1 MTTEVAAHSL
11 FSGPDRGLLE
21 NVVLRH
27 DNGVIT
33 DISAGAPPATS
44 PRSLVLPAF
53 VNAHDHARPT
63 ASSFGALGMPLES
76 WILRS
81 ALGTPVDPY
90 LTAASALARS
100 ARAGCAAMMI
110 HYTRPS
116 GTMPLVEEAGA
127 IARAASDV
135 GIRIAFALAVRD
147 QNPVVY
153 GDEEPVLSG
162 LSKDDRSTI
171 EQLFVR
177 APMSPKAY
185 IELTD
190 AIAAAIAGPKVDVQL
205 GPAGVQWCSKPLL
218 EAVAEN
224 SAQTGRRIHMH
235 LLETIY
241 QRAWADQHFPQGIV
255 RYLHDIGFLSER
267 LTLAHCIHARPDEIE
282 MIAASG
288 ARIVTNFS
296 SNMHLRSGLAPIAA
310 AHKCG
315 CAIAVGVDGLGARR
329 GRRRAAR
336 DAAGA
341 DDARRSRFPAHLD
354 HFRIPR
360 RSPSPTA
367 ARRPARRE
375 RVRWYLAHQPISSPS
390 ISIGLTAT
398 RSCRSM
404 PSIFYSR
411 AAMRRCCA
419 MWLWMGEPSSATA
432 AVPASIFRPSSRNCA
447 GSTAPTPRR
456 YPAFNAP
463 GRRSRRRCR
472 AGSKRISI
480 AVRPSRF
487 QVVESHSCKQAASE
501 QQLALRALHVFRK
514 AEQNSTCIGIP
525 SRFHVRQQETDRRR
539 LRW

>member
-1 MTTEVAAHSL
+1 MSGEVAANTL
-11 FSGPDRGLLE
+11 FSGFERGLLE

-27 DNGVIT
+27 EGGIIT
-33 DISAGAPPATS
+33 DIAKGAPPVTG

-63 ASSFGALGMPLES
+63 ASSFGALGLPLES

-116 GTMPLVEEAGA
+116 GTMPLIDEAKA

-153 GDEEPVLSG
+153 GDSEPVLSE
-162 LSKDDRSTI
+162 LSSEDRKSV
-171 EQLFVR
+171 EELFVR
-177 APMSPKAY
+177 APISPNAC

-190 AIAAAIAGPKVDVQL
+190 AIASAISGPKVDVQL
-205 GPAGVQWCSKPLL
+205 GPAGVQWCSRPLL

-241 QRAWADQHFPQGIV
+241 QREWADANFPDGVV
-255 RYLHDIGFLSER
+255 RYLRDIGFLSER

-296 SNMHLRSGLAPIAA
+296 SNLHLRSGLAPIAA
-310 AHKCG
+310 AHNCG
-315 CAIAVGVDGLGARR
+315 CAIAVGVDGLALDEDDDVLREMRLVQMMHGGLGFKRTWSCAEFLALAIVN
-329 GRRRAAR
+329 GRRATGTPGTGALVPGAPADFVTIDLDRLDRDQIMPVDPIELLFARGNASLLRDVVVDGRLIVSEGRCTGVDLPAIEKELREIYRANA
-336 DAAGA
+336 
-341 DDARRSRFPAHLD
+341 SRLSHFERAWPPLSASLQNWFEAHL
-354 HFRIPR
+354 
-360 RSPSPTA
+360 
-367 ARRPARRE
+367 E
-375 RVRWYLAHQPISSPS
+375 
-390 ISIGLTAT
+390 
-398 RSCRSM
+398 CR
-404 PSIFYSR
+404 
-411 AAMRRCCA
+411 
-419 MWLWMGEPSSATA
+419 
-432 AVPASIFRPSSRNCA
+432 
-447 GSTAPTPRR
+447 
-456 YPAFNAP
+456 
-463 GRRSRRRCR
+463 
-472 AGSKRISI
+472 
-480 AVRPSRF
+480 
-487 QVVESHSCKQAASE
+487 
-501 QQLALRALHVFRK
+501 
-514 AEQNSTCIGIP
+514 
-525 SRFHVRQQETDRRR
+525 
-539 LRW
+539 

>member
-1 MTTEVAAHSL
+1 
-11 FSGPDRGLLE
+11 
-21 NVVLRH
+21 
-27 DNGVIT
+27 
-33 DISAGAPPATS
+33 
-44 PRSLVLPAF
+44 
-53 VNAHDHARPT
+53 
-63 ASSFGALGMPLES
+63 MPLES

-116 GTMPLVEEAGA
+116 GTMPLVEEASA

-171 EQLFVR
+171 EQMFVR

-241 QRAWADQHFPQGIV
+241 QRAWADQHFPDGIV
-255 RYLHDIGFLSER
+255 RYLRDIGFLSER

-296 SNMHLRSGLAPIAA
+296 SNLHLRSGLAPIAA

-315 CAIAVGVDGLGARR
+315 CAIAVGVDGLAL
-329 GRRRAAR
+329 
-336 DAAGA
+336 DE
-341 DDARRSRFPAHLD
+341 DDDVLREMRLVQWC
-354 HFRIPR
+354 
-360 RSPSPTA
+360 TA
-367 ARRPARRE
+367 ASASSAPGRLPNSSASRIANGRKATGAPDPARSCPE
-375 RVRWYLAHQPISSPS
+375 RRPISSPS
-390 ISIGLTAT
+390 ISIGWTAT
-398 RSCRSM
+398 RSCRST
-404 PSIFYSR
+404 PSISCSR

-419 MWLWMGEPSSATA
+419 MWLWM
-432 AVPASIFRPSSRNCA
+432 A
-447 GSTAPTPRR
+447 G
-456 YPAFNAP
+456 
-463 GRRSRRRCR
+463 
-472 AGSKRISI
+472 
-480 AVRPSRF
+480 
-487 QVVESHSCKQAASE
+487 
-501 QQLALRALHVFRK
+501 
-514 AEQNSTCIGIP
+514 
-525 SRFHVRQQETDRRR
+525 
-539 LRW
+539 